1 MVRRYLLTPLRLPG
15 RDKYRLVIRQGD
27 IDALDVFIAHIEAVN
42 ILM

>member
-1 MVRRYLLTPLRLPG
+1 MVRRDLLAPLRLPS

-27 IDALDVFIAHIEAVN
+27 IDALDVFITQIEAVN